1 MEVIEK
7 GPFDHAR
14 SKVKAGTIIEKINGQ
29 EITPETDYHTLLND
43 KANKKTLVSLYNPQ
57 SVNGGKK

>member
-57 SVNGGKK
+57 

>member
-29 EITPETDYHTLLND
+29 EITLKQTIIRY
-43 KANKKTLVSLYNPQ
+43 
-57 SVNGGKK
+57 

>member
-14 SKVKAGTIIEKINGQ
+14 SKVKAGTIIEKL
-29 EITPETDYHTLLND
+29 TDR
-43 KANKKTLVSLYNPQ
+43 K
-57 SVNGGKK
+57 